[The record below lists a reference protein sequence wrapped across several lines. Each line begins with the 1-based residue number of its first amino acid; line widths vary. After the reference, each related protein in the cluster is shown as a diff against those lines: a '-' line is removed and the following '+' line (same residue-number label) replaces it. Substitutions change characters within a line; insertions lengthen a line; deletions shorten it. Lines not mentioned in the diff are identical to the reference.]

1 MNAIFD
7 RLEDRERKALVRLG
21 VAVLVALAVGLAVF
35 FKTRD
40 TYSDVRASLVKL
52 EDDQVKAVNARDE
65 AEIEW
70 LRWQEAQED
79 LEMLGTDYF
88 YSAKEGVTAL
98 RLDLQR
104 LFALAGLTISDIGYG
119 YSDLDK
125 EQARKTI
132 VTFSYSGSYAGLK
145 RLVGIIERFP
155 RFLVIERIDF
165 QKTGSDGGPLV
176 CKLTLA
182 GYYGS

>member
-1 MNAIFD
+1 MSSAFS
-7 RLEDRERKALVRLG
+7 RLDDREKKALVRLA
-21 VAVLVALAVGLAVF
+21 VAALVALAVALAVF
-35 FKTRD
+35 FKMREAHAE
-40 TYSDVRASLVKL
+40 VRTSLVRL
-52 EDDQVKAVNARDE
+52 ETDLAKAVRDRGASE
-65 AEIEW
+65 VQW
-70 LRWQEAQED
+70 LRWQEARED

-88 YSAKEGVTAL
+88 YSAKEGVPAL

-104 LFALAGLTISDIGYG
+104 LFALAGLSVSDIGYG

-132 VTFSYSGSYAGLK
+132 VTFSYRGSYAGLK
-145 RLVGIIERFP
+145 RLLGIIERFP
-155 RFLVIERIDF
+155 RFLVIERLDF
-165 QKTGSDGGPLV
+165 QKTGSDGGALV